1 MTITEYDKEI
11 DRMYE
16 NLLDISNKIMLSNSR
31 HELDIYSKEY
41 NDELKKINKF
51 KSREMNNILE
61 DYKKTV
67 ITQAQEYIYE
77 LFEYAVNSSTS
88 GSAVIYVDSERL
100 AMKIDDIIE
109 DEIGEYMLDHPEI
122 YEVEGGSEWCID
134 AMFAGSYVPYW
145 DGDE

>member
-1 MTITEYDKEI
+1 MTITEYDKKI
-11 DRMYE
+11 DKMYE
-16 NLLDISNKIMLSNSR
+16 KLRDISNKIMLSNSR

-51 KSREMNNILE
+51 KSREMNNILK

-67 ITQAQEYIYE
+67 ITKPQECIYE
-77 LFEYAVNSSTS
+77 LFEYAVNSSIS

-122 YEVEGGSEWCID
+122 YEVKGNGEWCID
-134 AMFAGSYVPYW
+134 AMFAGNYVPYW